1 MACARSPSS
10 SKVCTSVASLSC
22 LWSTTLGWHC
32 RSVGER
38 QCQPNVVLHKQDS
51 EATLVHTFDEL
62 GERAQAIGADA
73 GSRLV
78 EEEQGGLARESTSD
92 LKAAQ
97 CTDVQLAR
105 LAVSPRRKIDQAQQL
120 LDVLTS
126 APVPPCE
133 AKTAARVKDC
143 LFRGS
148 DLDVL
153 AHCHRAKG
161 ARHLEGTP
169 DACVAHVRRPASL
182 HFAVLEAD
190 RAGRWPDGTGDRVEQ
205 RGLARAIRPDDRHD
219 LAIRDVEA
227 DGG

>member
-1 MACARSPSS
+1 MTCSLLRTSSGVPSARRWPSS
-10 SKVCTSVASLSC
+10 STTTRSESDNASPTLCSTSRTVRPRWCTPLMSSASGRKP
-22 LWSTTLGWHC
+22 ST
-32 RSVGER
+32 
-38 QCQPNVVLHKQDS
+38 PMP
-51 EATLVHTFDEL
+51 A
-62 GERAQAIGADA
+62 A
-73 GSRLV
+73 GSSRRSKEGSLV
-78 EEEQGGLARESTSD
+78 LS
-92 LKAAQ
+92 
-97 CTDVQLAR
+97 
-105 LAVSPRRKIDQAQQL
+105 
-120 LDVLTS
+120 S